1 MAVGKFGLLQQKSK
15 GQRDTWHLQH
25 VTLGS
30 FCARQV
36 AAPATDTWHFRSRH
50 LAVSD
55 VDKWQ
60 GVIGPHGMVLANHG
74 LTHGPTTGCHVSPWM
89 GPKRVEWKM

>member
-1 MAVGKFGLLQQKSK
+1 MRKLWQLENLVFSSKKSK
-15 GQRDTWHLQH
+15 GQSDTWHLQH

-50 LAVSD
+50 LVVSD

-74 LTHGPTTGCHVSPWM
+74 LTRGPITGCHVSP
-89 GPKRVEWKM
+89 

>member
-1 MAVGKFGLLQQKSK
+1 
-15 GQRDTWHLQH
+15 

-36 AAPATDTWHFRSRH
+36 ANPAIDTWYFRSRH

-74 LTHGPTTGCHVSPWM
+74 HVAHTGPPPWM
-89 GPKRVEWKM
+89 GPKREE